1 MTLLLSGH
9 LKEQEEIAALR
20 LLAHGAGTSHFQF
33 PRPQLIS
40 WNRLLAERTCLI
52 WLLINLHSPLPPSS
66 WAWCCCNEL
75 KLVMN
80 RNPFMWNSTSPWLLS
95 GPSASTS
102 AAHLTIR
109 PMAVRNLKGYPAS
122 QVGLSGEVGRGI
134 YQPPLNPSLMNSA
147 NMGGAWRLQ
156 RHRASCWPRREVG
169 WQGPNLLHWDL
180 RN

>member
-1 MTLLLSGH
+1 MTLLLSGC
-9 LKEQEEIAALR
+9 LKKQEAMAALR
-20 LLAHGAGTSHFQF
+20 SLAHGAGTSHFQV
-33 PRPQLIS
+33 PRPQLII

-52 WLLINLHSPLPPSS
+52 WSLINLHSPLSPSS

-80 RNPFMWNSTSPWLLS
+80 RNPFMWNSTSPWMLG

-109 PMAVRNLKGYPAS
+109 PVAVSNLKGHPAS

-134 YQPPLNPSLMNSA
+134 WKPPLNLSPMNSA
-147 NMGGAWRLQ
+147 NMGRTWRLQ
-156 RHRASCWPRREVG
+156 GHRASC
-169 WQGPNLLHWDL
+169 
-180 RN
+180 